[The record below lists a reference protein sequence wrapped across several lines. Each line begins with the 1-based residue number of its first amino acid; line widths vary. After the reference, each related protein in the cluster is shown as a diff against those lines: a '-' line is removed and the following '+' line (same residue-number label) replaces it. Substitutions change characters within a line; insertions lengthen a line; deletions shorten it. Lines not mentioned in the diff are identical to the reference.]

1 MAMEPSRF
9 STHRPTNLYIWPV
22 KHPRLVI
29 LLIHGLGE
37 HAGRY
42 AHVARFFNEHG
53 IAVLAADLPGHG
65 RAAGPRG
72 HARGLKHLFQ
82 TVDQLME
89 EAARHYSGVP
99 VVLYGH
105 SMGGNVVLNYLL
117 RRRPDVA
124 GVIATSAW
132 IRLPEPPPAV
142 KVAAGRIM
150 RYVWPSLA
158 LPNGL
163 DPEAISRDPE
173 VVRAYRE
180 DPLVHD
186 KISAALGAGMLDA
199 ARYLDTWQG
208 ELAVPVLL
216 MHGSADRLTAW
227 QGSSEFA
234 ERANGPV
241 TFQLWE
247 GGYHE
252 LHNDPQKE
260 QVLTAMIEWLEQKVL
275 PSIG

>member
-1 MAMEPSRF
+1 MEPSQP
-9 STHRPTNLYIWPV
+9 SSNHPTNLYSWPV
-22 KHPRLVI
+22 ENPRLVI
-29 LLIHGLGE
+29 LLVHGLGE

-53 IAVLAADLPGHG
+53 MAVLAADLPGHG
-65 RAAGPRG
+65 RTSGPRG

-89 EAARHYSGVP
+89 EAEKCFPGVP
-99 VVLYGH
+99 KVLYGH

-117 RRRPDVA
+117 RRQPDVA
-124 GVIATSAW
+124 GVIATSSW
-132 IRLPEPPPAV
+132 IRLPEPPPAA
-142 KVAAGRIM
+142 KVAAGRVM
-150 RYVWPSLA
+150 QYLWPSLA

-163 DPEAISRDPE
+163 DPAAISRDPE
-173 VVRAYRE
+173 VVRAYKE

-186 KISAALGAGMLDA
+186 KISAALGASMLDA
-199 ARYLDTWQG
+199 ARYLDTWRG
-208 ELAVPVLL
+208 KVPVPVLL
-216 MHGSADRLTAW
+216 MHGSEDRLTAW

-234 ERANGPV
+234 ERADGPV

-252 LHNDPQKE
+252 LHNDLQQE
-260 QVLTAMIEWLEQKVL
+260 EVLAAILAWLEQQVL
-275 PSIG
+275 QGSA

>member
-1 MAMEPSRF
+1 MKHAQS
-9 STHRPTNLYIWPV
+9 STDRPTNPCIWSV
-22 KHPRLVI
+22 NDPRLVI
-29 LLIHGLGE
+29 LLVHGLGE

-89 EAARHYSGVP
+89 EAARRYPGLP

-117 RRRPDVA
+117 RRRPAVA

-132 IRLPEPPPAV
+132 IRLREPPPAL
-142 KVAAGRIM
+142 KVAAGRVM
-150 RYVWPSLA
+150 QYVWPSLA

-163 DPEAISRDPE
+163 DPMAISRDPE
-173 VVRAYRE
+173 VVRAYQE

-186 KISAALGAGMLDA
+186 RISAALGAGMLDA

-208 ELAVPVLL
+208 ELSVPVLL
-216 MHGSADRLTAW
+216 MHGSDDRLTAW

-241 TFQLWE
+241 TFQLWQ

-252 LHNDPQKE
+252 LHNDLQKE
-260 QVLTAMIEWLEQKVL
+260 QVLRAMLEWLEQQVL
-275 PSIG
+275 PSRG